1 LFSLKTTWSL
11 EKGGV
16 SEASDGKYFEKLGNI
31 FTESIKSVYLKQT
44 SVKATNPFGEDFLNP
59 SQIIYLNEISH
70 HLNYKN
76 LLAKKF
82 FGRAKLI
89 EQVNS
94 YLSLDS
100 KFPLIIHG
108 RQGSG
113 KSCLA
118 AFIADKV
125 WAKRF

>member
-59 SQIIYLNEISH
+59 SQIICVNEISQ